1 MERASAADAA
11 TGRYQS
17 AGRRNGPPGPSFAG
31 PVGALGLPMAR
42 RALLAVAAALILA
55 IPLPGL
61 PVAAAPE
68 RMEQEQIEGDT
79 GLEARS
85 ASAEVAD
92 PDRPRAER
100 FSDPVSGLALTPPA
114 GWVQSP
120 VSALNPLSDPPEPVQ
135 ETARFQLRIGD
146 ARLYLTPIPI
156 TSGLVA
162 DATAVISV
170 GTAREGSDLLA
181 IDRGVRGT
189 REVGGAPGFTTLE
202 EEATYEG
209 LHVLTR
215 YLFSRESARVIVVR
229 AAVAETAWADY
240 ADQIR
245 ASLATFGGDAKGA
258 NAPAPLPP
266 PPPPPPPPAPPV
278 VAEAAPD
285 PTVLVRAAILSRAST
300 LLGLRYVWG
309 GDSTVNGMDCSS
321 YVSWVWSVSRYTTD
335 SIWNTSFPITKEGL
349 RAGDALNLTIG
360 RDPQRQ
366 GHIRLF
372 EAWANT
378 AHTAMWVYEETPPRV
393 VHRVVAYD
401 DRYQPIRLAGLSG
414 AGDARLI
421 PGTPAPE
428 RTAAPRRATPVP
440 TRRATPVPTR
450 TPVRTNRPLTT
461 ARPSASG
468 TPRPSGSV
476 APTAPAAVPTP
487 RPSSTAP

>member
-1 MERASAADAA
+1 
-11 TGRYQS
+11 
-17 AGRRNGPPGPSFAG
+17 
-31 PVGALGLPMAR
+31 MAR
-42 RALLAVAAALILA
+42 RALLTLVAAAVVA

-61 PVAAAPE
+61 RVAAAPE
-68 RMEQEQIEGDT
+68 PMWQELIEG
-79 GLEARS
+79 GASPQARV
-85 ASAEVAD
+85 APAEVAD
-92 PDRPRAER
+92 PDRPRGER
-100 FSDPVSGLALTPPA
+100 FSDTAAGLAIVPPA

-120 VSALNPLSDPPEPVQ
+120 ATALNPLADPPEPIQ
-135 ETARFQLRIGD
+135 ETARFQLRVGD
-146 ARLYLTPIPI
+146 AKLYAAPIPI

-170 GTAREGSDLLA
+170 GVAREGSDILA

-189 REVGGAPGFTTLE
+189 REVGSAPGFTTLE
-202 EEATYEG
+202 DEATYEG

-215 YLFSRESARVIVVR
+215 YLFSRESVRVIVVR
-229 AAVAETAWADY
+229 AAVAETAWPDF

-258 NAPAPLPP
+258 NAPAPMPP
-266 PPPPPPPPAPPV
+266 PPPPPPV
-278 VAEAAPD
+278 VVEAAPD
-285 PTVLVRAAILSRAST
+285 PTVLVRAAILSRAGT

-309 GDSTVNGMDCSS
+309 GDSTVNGMDCSA

-335 SIWNTSFPITKEGL
+335 SIWNVSFPISKAEL

-360 RDPQRQ
+360 RDPRRQ

-372 EAWANT
+372 EAWTNAE
-378 AHTAMWVYEETPPRV
+378 HTAMWVYEETPPRV

-428 RTAAPRRATPVP
+428 RTGAPRRATPVP
-440 TRRATPVPTR
+440 TRRPTPVPTR
-450 TPVRTNRPLTT
+450 TPTRTDRPLTT
-461 ARPSASG
+461 AGPSASV

-476 APTAPAAVPTP
+476 APTAPATSPTP
-487 RPSSTAP
+487 RPSPIGP